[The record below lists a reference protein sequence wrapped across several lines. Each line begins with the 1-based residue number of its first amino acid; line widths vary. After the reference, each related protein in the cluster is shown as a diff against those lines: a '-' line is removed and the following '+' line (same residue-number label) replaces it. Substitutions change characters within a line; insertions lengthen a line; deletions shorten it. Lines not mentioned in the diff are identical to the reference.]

1 MRPVP
6 SAAEFVQWV
15 AACAPTTRLELS
27 LLPDAGRD
35 AFVRLVEERLEQFRR
50 GTELELPTMRHV
62 FAASKP
68 A

>member
-1 MRPVP
+1 
-6 SAAEFVQWV
+6 
-15 AACAPTTRLELS
+15 
-27 LLPDAGRD
+27 LPDAGRD